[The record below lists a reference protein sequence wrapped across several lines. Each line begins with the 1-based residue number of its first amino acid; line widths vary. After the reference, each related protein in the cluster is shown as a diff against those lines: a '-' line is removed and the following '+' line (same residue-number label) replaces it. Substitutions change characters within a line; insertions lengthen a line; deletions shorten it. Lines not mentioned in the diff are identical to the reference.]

1 MKKEGSLK
9 IALSILVIVL
19 ITLVSLGGIF
29 VQSGN
34 IMKNKLPDYKYGM
47 DLKNTNIMNL
57 EIKKEE
63 ASEETSEE
71 NTEENTEEITE
82 ENAEENAAEEENV
95 DKEKYNAKNY
105 NKAKNIIEKRL
116 KIAGANQYVVRL
128 DEQTGNIAVE
138 LPTELSSNVAQG
150 IYNTGKFEIKIED
163 NGEVIVDK
171 NGIKDVETSINTQY
185 ADLPEYGSIVE
196 LNYTFTKDAMKKLE
210 DIKNNYE
217 MTIEKKTET
226 EDENGQ
232 ASESTEEPEIEDRKI
247 GIYVDGTALYSETLS
262 SFIKYTEGGKLPL
275 TIGGYQHDNEKLE
288 AALQQAKIYR
298 SFVMTED
305 MPFEYT
311 ASTTANIHSNI
322 SMKSIVI
329 VFALIF
335 LVMFV
340 FLLIKNK
347 LPGIFGALTIS
358 GFISTLLLIIRFT
371 NVELT
376 ISSIFAL
383 AVMMILQFAYV
394 IKVSKEKSSTKEF
407 NENTFGYMKM
417 LIPVFLMS
425 IAISFAKTIEFI
437 GFGEVVFW
445 GIIVFSIFNNII
457 TRAMLTN
464 VKNK

>member
-19 ITLVSLGGIF
+19 ITLISLGGIF

-47 DLKNTNIMNL
+47 DLKNTNIMSL
-57 EIKKEE
+57 EVKKEE

-71 NTEENTEEITE
+71 NSEENKEEKAKQE
-82 ENAEENAAEEENV
+82 EKEKA
-95 DKEKYNAKNY
+95 DKEKYNVKNY
-105 NKAKNIIEKRL
+105 NKAKSIIEKRL
-116 KIAGANQYVVRL
+116 KIAGANQFVVRL

-138 LPTELSSNVAQG
+138 LPTELSSNVSQS
-150 IYNTGKFEIKIED
+150 ICNPGKFEIKIED

-171 NGIKDVETSINTQY
+171 NGIKTVDTSINTQY
-185 ADLPEYGSIVE
+185 ADVPEYGSIVE

-217 MTIEKKTET
+217 MTVEKKTET
-226 EDENGQ
+226 EDSNGQ
-232 ASESTEEPEIEDRKI
+232 AAESTEEPEMEDRKI
-247 GIYVDGTALYSETLS
+247 GIYIDGTALYSETLAK
-262 SFIKYTEGGKLPL
+262 FIKYTEGGKLPL

-288 AALQQAKIYR
+288 AALQQAQVYK
-298 SFVMTED
+298 SFVMTEN
-305 MPFEYT
+305 MPVEYT
-311 ASTTANIHSNI
+311 ASTTSNIHSNI
-322 SMKSIVI
+322 NMKSILI

-340 FLLIKNK
+340 LLLVKNK
-347 LPGIFGALTIS
+347 LPGVFGALTIS

-376 ISSIFAL
+376 ISTIFAI
-383 AVMMILQFAYV
+383 AVMMILQFAY
-394 IKVSKEKSSTKEF
+394 ILKVSKGKVSSKEF
-407 NENTFGYMKM
+407 NDSTFGYMKM
-417 LIPVFLMS
+417 LIPVFLMA